1 MTEFKGTENYIATEE
16 LQIAVNAAIALEKPL
31 LIKGE
36 PGTGKTLLAFEVA
49 KALNKPMFTWHIKST
64 TQAQQGLYEYDA
76 VARLRDSQ
84 FGDEKVNDIS
94 QYIIKG
100 KMWQAF
106 ENEEQAVLLIDEID
120 KADIEFPNDL
130 LLELDKMEFYCYE
143 LQKTIKAKTR
153 PIVIITSNN
162 EKELPDAFLRRCFFH
177 YLRFPERQTMID
189 IINVHFPH
197 LEEELMEEALK
208 VFYGIRD
215 IHGIKKKPSTSEL
228 IDWIRLLKLGKNTK
242 EDLQKIDYL
251 TTQPPY
257 IGSLLKNEQDYEHIN
272 KVKRAG
278 QSTMRRF

>member
-1 MTEFKGTENYIATEE
+1 
-16 LQIAVNAAIALEKPL
+16 
-31 LIKGE
+31 
-36 PGTGKTLLAFEVA
+36 
-49 KALNKPMFTWHIKST
+49 
-64 TQAQQGLYEYDA
+64 
-76 VARLRDSQ
+76 
-84 FGDEKVNDIS
+84 
-94 QYIIKG
+94 
-100 KMWQAF
+100 
-106 ENEEQAVLLIDEID
+106 
-120 KADIEFPNDL
+120 
-130 LLELDKMEFYCYE
+130 
-143 LQKTIKAKTR
+143 
-153 PIVIITSNN
+153 
-162 EKELPDAFLRRCFFH
+162 
-177 YLRFPERQTMID
+177 MID

-257 IGSLLKNEQDYEHIN
+257 FGSLLKNEQDYEHIN